1 MNLYEIN
8 SALLACVDE
17 ETGEILDSEAFAQL
31 LKAKDEKIEN
41 CALWIKDI
49 NGDIEKVSKEIERL
63 SAIKSALTNKA
74 KNIREYVS
82 MALGGEKYKTE
93 RISIYFTHPE
103 SVEITDEATIPDE
116 YIKVIKEPMKT
127 AIKEAIKAGKTVPG
141 AALTKGTSMV
151 IR

>member
-8 SALLACVDE
+8 SALLACVDD
-17 ETGEILDSEAFAQL
+17 ETGEILDSEAFTQL

-63 SAIKSALTNKA
+63 NSIKSALMNKA